1 MDRDPS
7 KENFNIPGNFI
18 DLLDDTSFVDY
29 LLYGS
34 GKEIWEEKIANNPA
48 LKDFIE
54 ETRRVVNLLNTSEQG
69 LTNAELEK
77 MWLSVRAQHSLVVT
91 RRNRIKHFLRFA
103 ASFIVLLGIGTAIW
117 LFSSNLETSQS
128 FEFSPNVAL
137 SPSGEST
144 LILPGGSLIELQ
156 NDENPVTVLA
166 DGEIIANNN
175 LISRSTIQG
184 GNLSQRMNQVIV
196 PFGRK
201 TELILPDGTQ
211 VFLNAGSKLAFPSE
225 FSSRQRLVHLEGEA
239 FFKVTHNPTQPFMV
253 IVNELMVKVLGTQ
266 FNINGHGT
274 DSIIETVVIEGVVSL
289 SENTKSRFPK
299 KGVEVTA
306 SMKASFAK
314 DTKSIALA
322 SVPNP
327 SIYSAWTSGWLI
339 FERENLYGILSKM
352 ERYYDVNFIYDRQ
365 ISDATISGKLDLKD
379 SVQDVVTALADVA
392 EFAFTID
399 ENNVYLK
406 QKLKQL
412 PVK

>member
-128 FEFSPNVAL
+128 FEFSPNLAL

-166 DGEIIANNN
+166 DGEIISQQQPHYHVQP
-175 LISRSTIQG
+175 SREA
-184 GNLSQRMNQVIV
+184 NLSQRMNQVIV

-239 FFKVTHNPTQPFMV
+239 FFKVYP
-253 IVNELMVKVLGTQ
+253 
-266 FNINGHGT
+266 
-274 DSIIETVVIEGVVSL
+274 
-289 SENTKSRFPK
+289 
-299 KGVEVTA
+299 
-306 SMKASFAK
+306 
-314 DTKSIALA
+314 
-322 SVPNP
+322 
-327 SIYSAWTSGWLI
+327 
-339 FERENLYGILSKM
+339 
-352 ERYYDVNFIYDRQ
+352 
-365 ISDATISGKLDLKD
+365 
-379 SVQDVVTALADVA
+379 
-392 EFAFTID
+392 
-399 ENNVYLK
+399 
-406 QKLKQL
+406 
-412 PVK
+412 